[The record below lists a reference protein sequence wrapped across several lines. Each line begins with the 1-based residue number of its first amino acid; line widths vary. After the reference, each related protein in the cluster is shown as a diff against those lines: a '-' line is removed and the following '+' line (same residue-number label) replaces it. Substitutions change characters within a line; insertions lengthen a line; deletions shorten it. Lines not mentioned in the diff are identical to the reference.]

1 MTEWTDERLAAL
13 PRHGDFRQRGI
24 APTRL
29 ETFCDAAFAF
39 AITVLVIS
47 SGVPGSYDD
56 LIAALKDAPAFAASF
71 AVIASFWVAH
81 RSWGNRYGL
90 EDTPSTLL
98 SLVVLFVMLVYVY
111 PLKMMFSAFASY
123 ATGGYLP
130 TRFVI
135 DERADI
141 LGLFVVY
148 GIGFA
153 AQTCAL
159 ALLYRHALRV
169 PSLRLDELETLVT
182 RQKMTVLGLQ
192 AATGAVSASCAAFL
206 PPSVAV
212 FSGFVYLTLPITVPI
227 LAMRH
232 DKQAER
238 LRRARSVEA
247 ET

>member
-1 MTEWTDERLAAL
+1 MEWTDEKLAAL
-13 PRHGDFRQRGI
+13 PQRDGFRQRGLT
-24 APTRL
+24 PTRL

-39 AITVLVIS
+39 AVTVLVIS
-47 SGVPGSYDD
+47 TGVPGSYDE

-71 AVIASFWVAH
+71 AVIASFWFAH
-81 RSWGNRYGL
+81 RTWGHRYGL
-90 EDTPSTLL
+90 EDSTSTVL
-98 SLVVLFVMLVYVY
+98 SLAVLFVMLVYVY
-111 PLKMMFSAFASY
+111 PLKMMFSAFASF

-130 TRFVI
+130 TRFVL
-135 DERADI
+135 ETRSDI

-169 PSLRLDELETLVT
+169 PSLRLDELEALVT

-192 AATGAVSASCAAFL
+192 AATGAVSAACAAFL
-206 PPSVAV
+206 PTAIGVYA
-212 FSGFVYLTLPITVPI
+212 GFVYLTLPITVPI
-227 LAMRH
+227 LAIRH

-238 LRRARSVEA
+238 LRRARNAS
-247 ET
+247 